1 MDLMRIYPVKPK
13 WYLLDNKNMSKKN
26 TWSLQNDKRTEEE
39 RNVFK
44 PSGKK
49 PKNKTKMYLL
59 SLAGVFLI
67 VSFLMTYFS
76 ETVMESCLAKTFCF
90 NSKDDIVIYTLY
102 VFLNIVIV
110 ISAIFG
116 AYIIGRKL
124 AKLIKK

>member
-1 MDLMRIYPVKPK
+1 
-13 WYLLDNKNMSKKN
+13 MSKKN

-49 PKNKTKMYLL
+49 PKNKTKTYLL
-59 SLAGVFLI
+59 SLAGVFVI
-67 VSFLMTYFS
+67 VSFLLTYFS
-76 ETVMESCLAKTFCF
+76 KTVLEACLTKTFCF
-90 NSKDDIVIYTLY
+90 NSKDDIVIYTLF

-124 AKLIKK
+124 ANLIKK